1 MKRVLC
7 ITAVCVL
14 FNYVK
19 LHAQTAEDSIKT
31 VINQMFTAMKN
42 ADGARLKSVF
52 TDSALLQSIS
62 RTPDGKTIVKN
73 EPISDF
79 IEIVGKQPAGASDE
93 RISFESVKTDGQLAS
108 AWTPYAFYYKGQLH
122 HCGVNSFQLVKINN
136 DWKIQYIID
145 TRKKDGCPVEA
156 K

>member
-1 MKRVLC
+1 MKRSYC
-7 ITAVCVL
+7 IVAVCIL
-14 FNYVK
+14 LNYVEV
-19 LHAQTAEDSIKT
+19 HAQTPEDSIKA

-42 ADGARLKSVF
+42 ADAATLKNVF

-73 EPISDF
+73 EPISAF

-122 HCGVNSFQLVKINN
+122 HCGVNSFQLIKINN

-145 TRKKDGCPVEA
+145 TRKKDGCPVET